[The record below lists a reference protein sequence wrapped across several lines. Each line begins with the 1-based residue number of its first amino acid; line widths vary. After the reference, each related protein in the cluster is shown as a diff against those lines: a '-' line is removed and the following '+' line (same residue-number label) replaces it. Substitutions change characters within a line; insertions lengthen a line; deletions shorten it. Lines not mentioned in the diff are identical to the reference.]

1 MKRPNAPQM
10 EIVVDGVDGTFT
22 DIRSAEQSADYRH
35 GVRAAAAILLGLVV
49 LCALASLSGC
59 LTATKIHRWESA
71 LLGWARKGGPE
82 CRESA
87 KVASKY
93 LTNANRTL
101 QGATSALDLATD
113 QEAKKLMTKAAQKCG
128 EVVP

>member
-1 MKRPNAPQM
+1 MTLAQ
-10 EIVVDGVDGTFT
+10 E
-22 DIRSAEQSADYRH
+22 YRL
-35 GVRAAAAILLGLVV
+35 GVRFAVALLLGLVLFSCFV
-49 LCALASLSGC
+49 GSLSGC
-59 LTATKIHRWESA
+59 LTASKINRWESA

-93 LTNANRTL
+93 LVNANQRL
-101 QGATSALDLATD
+101 QGATSVADVQTD
-113 QEAKKLMTKAAQKCG
+113 GEAKKLMQDAAQKCG